1 MTTVL
6 NAAIA
11 IVCGLFIVAAISIY
25 IIYRDEVVK
34 YETVIEHKTIQL
46 AVAEENNV
54 ALSDSIVV
62 LNSKLKV
69 AKKRKR

>member
-1 MTTVL
+1 MTTTL

-46 AVAEENNV
+46 AVAEESIV

-62 LNSKLKV
+62 LNAKLKL
-69 AKKRKR
+69 ANNRKR